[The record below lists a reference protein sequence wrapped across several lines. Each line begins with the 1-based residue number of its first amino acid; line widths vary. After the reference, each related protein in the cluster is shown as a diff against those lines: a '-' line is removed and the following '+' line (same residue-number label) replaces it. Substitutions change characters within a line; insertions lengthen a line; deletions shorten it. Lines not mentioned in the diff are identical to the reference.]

1 VNPKRKHYVAGSP
14 YQARLRPETCLGCDP
29 FLKTNFSVKKCFC
42 GGFEETS
49 SMYVGSLE
57 RQWERMASS
66 FWLVDHFVQSLGQF

>member
-1 VNPKRKHYVAGSP
+1 
-14 YQARLRPETCLGCDP
+14 LGCDP